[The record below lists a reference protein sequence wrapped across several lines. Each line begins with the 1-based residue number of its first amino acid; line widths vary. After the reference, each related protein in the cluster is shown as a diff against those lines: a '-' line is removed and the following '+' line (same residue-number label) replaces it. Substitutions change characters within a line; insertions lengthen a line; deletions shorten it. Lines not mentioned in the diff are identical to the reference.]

1 MSSMPPCAVLIP
13 ARNEG
18 PRIGRVVASVRAVL
32 PESPVLVVDGHSE
45 DHTADEAQAAGAEV
59 LMQQGRGYA
68 SALIAGYQ
76 ALQGRGH
83 RRVLTLDADGQH
95 PPEAA
100 PALVARS
107 IEGWDWVVASRQGT
121 RSPTTL
127 VNRLAHAILAEAVRA
142 ASGWRPGDPTSGF
155 HLLQNDGLLRFPEWL
170 RAGVADANLRACA
183 GRAGLRVCE
192 VPVWMPGRAGG
203 RSMHAGLQGWRNGVR
218 SLRAVAEARR
228 LVPVST
234 PVTP

>member
-170 RAGVADANLRACA
+170 RAGWPTPTCGPVRDEQGFGCARCRCGCRGARADGRCTR
-183 GRAGLRVCE
+183 GFRAGETGC
-192 VPVWMPGRAGG
+192 A
-203 RSMHAGLQGWRNGVR
+203 ACVR
-218 SLRAVAEARR
+218 SPKPGAWCPSRHR
-228 LVPVST
+228 
-234 PVTP
+234 